1 MVSPHT
7 LPATLAF
14 QHFYAAPTDTHTFLL
29 KITHPYAGITCHGG
43 QDCVVT
49 WADDGTSPLLNAVGP
64 SNIALYMDST
74 VRRAKVLLYL
84 Q

>member
-1 MVSPHT
+1 MLTKIWNECAHPAPSPKH
-7 LPATLAF
+7 
-14 QHFYAAPTDTHTFLL
+14 YAVVRNSF
-29 KITHPYAGITCHGG
+29 HGG

-74 VRRAKVLLYL
+74 VRRAKILPYL
-84 Q
+84 QSALTSARI